1 VTDLLAA
8 DQATAAQKCASCP
21 KMCRS
26 ACPTLAVT
34 DNERHQPWGHARQ
47 IVAAMRDGEAGFVD
61 PELVEGVY
69 ACATCSAC
77 TPPCHVDGVETP
89 LLTWAARAA
98 VHRAGATPEVG
109 VEAMRQAAAGL
120 VPSAESTQWTD
131 PSATLDALRALAS
144 PGADL
149 LLFPGC
155 GALGRRPG
163 AVLAA
168 GRALQAL
175 GIAFDVP
182 AEHRCCGMV
191 ALTFGDTEAS
201 EAMRAS
207 VLAQGAQ
214 RRITVQS
221 PSCSWLLARDA
232 DAEARGVEVEPL
244 AATLARA
251 LRDRAPQHANRR
263 VAYHDPC
270 YLARHQ
276 HRRDEPRDAL
286 RSAGYDVQEL
296 RRHGDTTQCSG
307 QGGGLPLTHPEI
319 ARGYLQLL
327 VDEVHVSGV
336 DQVVTGCA
344 SCATALQGAGIQATE
359 LGEAV
364 AAALEVEE

>member
-1 VTDLLAA
+1 VTELLAA
-8 DQATAAQKCASCP
+8 GQAMAARKCASCP

-98 VHRAGATPEVG
+98 VHRAGATPQVG
-109 VEAMRQAAAGL
+109 VEAMRQAAAGM
-120 VPSAESTQWTD
+120 VPHGDSEQWTD
-131 PSATLDALRALAS
+131 PSATLDALRALATE
-144 PGADL
+144 GADL
-149 LLFPGC
+149 QFFPGC
-155 GALGRRPG
+155 GALGRRPD

-168 GRALQAL
+168 GRALRAL
-175 GIAFDVP
+175 GVAFDVP
-182 AEHRCCGMV
+182 KEHRCCGMV

-201 EAMRAS
+201 EAMRAA
-207 VLAQGAQ
+207 VLQQSA
-214 RRITVQS
+214 RRVTVQS

-232 DAEARGVEVEPL
+232 SGVEVEPL
-244 AATLARA
+244 PATLSRA
-251 LRDRAPQHANRR
+251 LQNRPTHRPPRR

-276 HRRDEPRDAL
+276 RRRDEPRDAL

-307 QGGGLPLTHPEI
+307 QGGGLPRTHPDI
-319 ARGYLQLL
+319 ARGYLQML
-327 VDEVHVSGV
+327 VDEVRAAGV
-336 DQVVTGCA
+336 DHVVTGCA
-344 SCATALQGAGIQATE
+344 SCATALQGAGINASE

-364 AAALEVEE
+364 AAGLEVDE

>member
-1 VTDLLAA
+1 VTELLAA
-8 DQATAAQKCASCP
+8 SQATAAQKCASCP

-34 DNERHQPWGHARQ
+34 GNERHQPWGHARQ

-61 PELVEGVY
+61 PELVDGVY

-109 VEAMRQAAAGL
+109 IEAVRQARAGM
-120 VPSAESTQWTD
+120 VPPADPRLEWTD
-131 PSATLDALRALAS
+131 PSATLEALRELAT

-149 LLFPGC
+149 LFFPGC
-155 GALGRRPG
+155 GALGRRPD

-175 GIAFDVP
+175 GIAFEVP

-201 EAMRAS
+201 DAMRAS
-207 VLAQGAQ
+207 VLEDGV

-221 PSCSWLLARDA
+221 PSCSWLLARE
-232 DAEARGVEVEPL
+232 AEAHGVEVEPL

-251 LRDRAPQHANRR
+251 LQDRAPAHNTHRR

-276 HRRDEPRDAL
+276 RRRDEPRDAL
-286 RSAGYDVQEL
+286 RAAGYDVQEL

-307 QGGGLPLTHPEI
+307 QGGGLPQTHPDI
-319 ARGYLQLL
+319 AGGYLQLL
-327 VDEVHVSGV
+327 VDEVQASGA
-336 DQVVTGCA
+336 DHVVTGCA
-344 SCATALQGAGIQATE
+344 SCATALQGAGIQASE

-364 AAALEVEE
+364 AAGLEVDE